1 MKITPIEIV
10 HKTFDRKVVGL
21 SPEQVEDFLKMVA
34 DELESVIQERNALK
48 EALREKELSI
58 MEYRERD
65 KVLKDTITTAQRMS
79 EKIKEEA
86 EKEAKLILSDAQHK
100 SDVIVR
106 EARDSLKRVYREI
119 SDLNRTKTNFE
130 VNLKALV
137 GAHLDLLEQQNK
149 FLPQVSEEIL

>member
-1 MKITPIEIV
+1 VKITPIEIV